1 MIAIEDALK
10 LLFNRWLD
18 EMMPDIK
25 EEVSKEVLGE
35 VSLKSQQILF
45 NQQEMAKRQN
55 VSVTTF
61 KKWRVMGLRAE
72 PSPTGKLLFDLN
84 KVNEWRQ
91 ENNIMKGL

>member
-10 LLFNRWLD
+10 LLFNRWLE

-61 KKWRVMGLRAE
+61 KKWRVMGLQAE

>member
-61 KKWRVMGLRAE
+61 KKWRVMGLQAE